1 MSKRHAAAP
10 AEPRPSD
17 AASKPRLSPW
27 SKAVISGLL
36 AVHISAVFVAPLAFA
51 CDWSSPLVNA
61 VVGIYR
67 PYIDALY
74 LNHGYFFFAPNPG
87 PSHLVDYTVEFG
99 DGRPPRTGR
108 IPDLASERPRLLYHR
123 HFMLSEALH
132 N

>member
-61 VVGIYR
+61 VVRLYR

-74 LNHGYFFFAPNPG
+74 LNHGHFFFAPNPG
-87 PSHLVDYTVEFG
+87 RRHPVAYTVDFG
-99 DGRPPRTGR
+99 DGPPPLQGR
-108 IPDLASERPRLLYHR
+108 LPA
-123 HFMLSEALH
+123 
-132 N
+132 